1 MKSVQKGFTLIEL
14 MIVVAIIGI
23 LASFAIPA
31 YQDYIAKTQVSE
43 LVGLADGV
51 KTDIAD
57 DLQKDRCTTLA
68 AGTPASTG
76 KYGIIEILPAAS
88 AQPTAGTNTKGG
100 PTTGCTITAT
110 VAASDVSGKISGKTL
125 ILDVLPNGTLIQAN
139 SGGTVD
145 AKFVPTALKQ

>member
-43 LVGLADGV
+43 LVGLADGL

-57 DLQKDRCTTLA
+57 SLQKSECTPLTTGNEA
-68 AGTPASTG
+68 EG
-76 KYGIIEILPAAS
+76 KYGTLSITPKSGTA
-88 AQPTAGTNTKGG
+88 PTSGG
-100 PTTGCTITAT
+100 ATATSTSGCSITAT
-110 VAASDVSGKISGKTL
+110 VATAGTSSKVAGL
-125 ILDVLPNGTLIQAN
+125 ILGLDVLNNGTLKKSA
-139 SGGTVD
+139 TVTSTVPD
-145 AKFVPTALKQ
+145 KYIPTALK